1 MSTSS
6 GSIVVTG
13 SLNMDFVVTVP
24 HLPAPGETT
33 LGSDFQRIPGGKG
46 ANQAC
51 AAARLASAPCVRMLG
66 RVGYDPSADELKNSL
81 ADAGVDVAL
90 VRATRSAPTGV
101 ALIWVEQGT
110 GRNSIVVAPGAN
122 HALSASDIDEALSIF
137 EDARCALFQLE
148 TPLPTVERALIA
160 ARQRGARTILDPA
173 PAQPLPPRLL
183 AEVDLLTPNESEACQ
198 LLGRPPAEIT
208 RAEAPALAAALRELG
223 PRAVVLKLGAQ
234 GSFFSS
240 KDREIFSPAFAVQP
254 VDTTAAGDVFNGAL
268 AVALAEGQAIEQ
280 ALAFANAAAALSV
293 TRPGAQ
299 PAIPHRAE
307 VDALLHQGRRITA

>member
-1 MSTSS
+1 VSNTF

-13 SLNMDFVVTVP
+13 SLNMDFVVTVAR
-24 HLPAPGETT
+24 LPAPGETT

-51 AAARLASAPCVRMLG
+51 AAARLAATPCVRMLG

-81 ADAGVDVAL
+81 ADAGVDVSL

-122 HALSASDIDEALSIF
+122 HALSASDIDEALAIF

-148 TPLPTVERALIA
+148 TPLPTVERALAA
-160 ARQRGARTILDPA
+160 ARQCGARTILEPA
-173 PAQPLPPRLL
+173 PAQPLSPRLL
-183 AEVDLLTPNESEACQ
+183 AEVDILTPNESEACQ
-198 LLGRPPAEIT
+198 LLGRTPAEIT

-223 PRAVVLKLGAQ
+223 PRAVVLKLGSQ
-234 GSFFSS
+234 GAFFSS
-240 KDREIFSPAFAVQP
+240 KDREIFSPGFVVQP

-280 ALAFANAAAALSV
+280 ALAFANAAAAISV